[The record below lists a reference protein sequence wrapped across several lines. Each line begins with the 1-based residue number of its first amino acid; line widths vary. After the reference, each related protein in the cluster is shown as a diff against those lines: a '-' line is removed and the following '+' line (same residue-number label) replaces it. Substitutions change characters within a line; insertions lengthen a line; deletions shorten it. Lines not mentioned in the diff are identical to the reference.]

1 MRMTHTKVLTD
12 KAKTSGR
19 REGLRW
25 WNQLAREGEHRIE
38 GDSQISGLANSGHEI
53 TQPVP

>member
-1 MRMTHTKVLTD
+1 MTHTKVLTD